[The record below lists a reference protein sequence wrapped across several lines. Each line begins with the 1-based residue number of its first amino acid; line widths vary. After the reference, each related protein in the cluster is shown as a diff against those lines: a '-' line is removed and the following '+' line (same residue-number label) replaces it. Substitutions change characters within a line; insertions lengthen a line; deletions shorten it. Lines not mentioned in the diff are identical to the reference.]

1 MMPTLINITP
11 FMGITPIIEQRFLKI
26 EMKRIPSMRNIKKVL
41 LRKTN
46 TAFKLTNIGKI
57 LKIIVL
63 TIMISYKILARITAR
78 TKI

>member
-1 MMPTLINITP
+1 MPTLINITP

>member
-1 MMPTLINITP
+1 
-11 FMGITPIIEQRFLKI
+11 
-26 EMKRIPSMRNIKKVL
+26 MRNIKKVL